1 MPGVKNIGFLTLWSC
16 DGRVCIRV
24 WPQRVD
30 ALRVSR
36 SFVVSSIC
44 IYTVR
49 FSVIIKEGLL
59 KCETLKNET
68 RPCGM
73 KMIILGGGCFEP
85 SLIRLQHGLNQL
97 YKRWKINTLTRMHS
111 SRMRTV
117 RSSSRPGEGGLHQA
131 PLWTRHTPSG
141 SDPPRTR
148 HPRDRHPPPVDRMTD
163 RCKHITLPQTSLC
176 LWRHDRFMLDLC

>member
-1 MPGVKNIGFLTLWSC
+1 M
-16 DGRVCIRV
+16 

-49 FSVIIKEGLL
+49 FSVIIKEGLR
-59 KCETLKNET
+59 KCETLKNKT

-85 SLIRLQHGLNQL
+85 SLIRLQHGLNESTLQTL
-97 YKRWKINTLTRMHS
+97 KNKYFKRNLSTILKCHKLGQSLMKTWQIY
-111 SRMRTV
+111 V
-117 RSSSRPGEGGLHQA
+117 CRPKG
-131 PLWTRHTPSG
+131 
-141 SDPPRTR
+141 
-148 HPRDRHPPPVDRMTD
+148 
-163 RCKHITLPQTSLC
+163 
-176 LWRHDRFMLDLC
+176 LDLNNSLKRAASYFHILLFLTCAMKLLLFLSD

>member
-1 MPGVKNIGFLTLWSC
+1 MPGVKNIGFVTLWSC

-49 FSVIIKEGLL
+49 FSVIIKEGLR
-59 KCETLKNET
+59 KCETLKNKT
-68 RPCGM
+68 RLCGM

-85 SLIRLQHGLNQL
+85 SLIQLPTWIESESTLQ
-97 YKRWKINTLTRMHS
+97 TLKNKYFKETCQRYWN
-111 SRMRTV
+111 V
-117 RSSSRPGEGGLHQA
+117 
-131 PLWTRHTPSG
+131 
-141 SDPPRTR
+141 
-148 HPRDRHPPPVDRMTD
+148 
-163 RCKHITLPQTSLC
+163 TSLVNR
-176 LWRHDRFMLDLC
+176 LWRHGRFMFADEKV

>member
-1 MPGVKNIGFLTLWSC
+1 MPGVKNIGFVTLWSC

-44 IYTVR
+44 IYAVR
-49 FSVIIKEGLL
+49 FSVIIKEGLR
-59 KCETLKNET
+59 KCETLKNKT

-85 SLIRLQHGLNQL
+85 SLIRFEHELNQL
-97 YKRWKINTLTRMHS
+97 YKRWKINTLIKKLVNDIEMSQMVNR
-111 SRMRTV
+111 
-117 RSSSRPGEGGLHQA
+117 
-131 PLWTRHTPSG
+131 
-141 SDPPRTR
+141 
-148 HPRDRHPPPVDRMTD
+148 
-163 RCKHITLPQTSLC
+163 
-176 LWRHDRFMLDLC
+176 LWRHSRFMFADQKV